1 MCDLEQLEP
10 GPARTLLSYSPDT
23 SRPLHTAHTARR
35 PRTSYLFCNHQAWLF
50 DNREWRALEGLH
62 RIRLQS
68 HDSDGEHRRCAAGGC

>member
-10 GPARTLLSYSPDT
+10 RAQLPAQLQLRHVSP
-23 SRPLHTAHTARR
+23 SAHTARR

-68 HDSDGEHRRCAAGGC
+68 HDSDGKHRRCAAGGC